1 MLARS
6 VKRTVSIVGAGR
18 VGRTLGKHLRE
29 RGWHIAA
36 VVTRSAATSRAAVR
50 AIGAGTPYAA
60 FADVSRQGTAS
71 AVPKSRGR
79 SGVLTP
85 EVLAAEIFRGS
96 ELLAPSE
103 VVGQPRHKSTLTKGA
118 SAPGRLLRGSRL
130 QPRQTDANKR
140 GALAP
145 EVEAILAAGLVLF
158 ATPDDALPAVADALA
173 RTGGSAWRGKI
184 ALHTSA
190 TLDRSALAPL
200 ARCGAATGSLHPM
213 QAFGGAIVPKLKG
226 VIFAIEGD
234 AKARQIGQSI
244 AKSLGGIPIAIDT
257 REKPIYHAAAVMAG
271 GSLYPVIEAGLQL
284 LMGIGFTRDRATQTL
299 LPLARQILDNIE
311 RIGPRAAWTGPLS
324 RGDYAI
330 VSKHMRALHRY
341 PREIQQA
348 YAALALL
355 AGRVLAKN
363 PAAALKRINR
373 ALKV

>member
-18 VGRTLGKHLRE
+18 VGKTLGKRLRE

-36 VVTRSAATSRAAVR
+36 VVTRSATTSRAAVR
-50 AIGAGTPYAA
+50 AIGAGRPLVAKV
-60 FADVSRQGTAS
+60 DVPRQGTAL
-71 AVPKSRGR
+71 AVPK
-79 SGVLTP
+79 GVKKP
-85 EVLAAEIFRGS
+85 
-96 ELLAPSE
+96 
-103 VVGQPRHKSTLTKGA
+103 GA
-118 SAPGRLLRGSRL
+118 SAP
-130 QPRQTDANKR
+130 
-140 GALAP
+140 
-145 EVEAILAAGLVLF
+145 EVDAILAADLILF
-158 ATPDDALPAVADALA
+158 ATPDDILPSIAQSLA
-173 RTGGSAWRGKI
+173 KSGGLAWRGKI

-200 ARCGAATGSLHPM
+200 AHCGAATGSLHPM
-213 QAFGGAIVPKLKG
+213 QAFGGEIVPELKG

-234 AKARQIGQSI
+234 ARARRAAQSI

-257 REKPIYHAAAVMAG
+257 RDKPVYHAAAVIAG

-284 LMGIGFTRDRATQTL
+284 LMGIGFTRTRATETL

-330 VSKHMRALHRY
+330 VSKHVRALRRY
-341 PREIQQA
+341 PPEIQQA

-363 PAAALKRINR
+363 PVAVLKRINR